1 MRVVWCPHPELL
13 KVYSGREKEV
23 LAGVTG
29 MQQDREV
36 VDALV
41 EAGADGRVKGRPG
54 KIDDGWGELLKSLV
68 DFPYRKYG
76 MAN

>member
-13 KVYSGREKEV
+13 KVYCGREKEV